1 MTPGSAA
8 DFARA
13 RADRYMAQMRLA
25 FLGTPDFAVAS
36 LKRLVEAGFEVACVY
51 SQPPAPRGRGHEL
64 KPSPVHAYA
73 AVQGIPVR
81 TPVSMRDPA
90 AIAAFG
96 ALRLDAAVVVAF
108 GQILPKEVLEAP
120 RLGSFNLHGSLL
132 PRWRGAAPIQ
142 RAVMAGDPVTGV
154 QVMRMTEGLDE
165 GPILGTERLRIG
177 PLDTAQTVH
186 DRMAEAGAE
195 LLVRTLPLIDN
206 GEAMETPQAD
216 DGVTYAKK
224 IRPKEARIDWTK
236 PAAEVDRKIRGLSP
250 YPGAWFELA
259 TDKGPLRVKA
269 LLSTTEGADG
279 APGEVLDDRLLVAC
293 GEGAVRLLR
302 VQREGRGAQDAD
314 VFLRGSPVAAGTVLG

>member
-1 MTPGSAA
+1 
-8 DFARA
+8 
-13 RADRYMAQMRLA
+13 MRLA

-36 LKRLVEAGFEVACVY
+36 LKRLVQARFEIACVY

-64 KPSPVHAYA
+64 KPSPVHAFA
-73 AVQGIPVR
+73 AEQGIMVR

-90 AIAAFG
+90 EVEAFR
-96 ALRLDAAVVVAF
+96 ALGLDAAVVVAF
-108 GQILPKEVLEAP
+108 GQILPAAVLEAP

-154 QVMRMTEGLDE
+154 EVMRMTEGLDE
-165 GPILGTERLRIG
+165 GPVLAAETLRIG
-177 PLDTAQTVH
+177 PLDTAQTLH
-186 DRMAEAGAE
+186 DRMAEVGAE
-195 LLVRTLPLIDN
+195 LLVRTLPLIAR
-206 GEAMETPQAD
+206 GEATETPQSA

-250 YPGAWFELA
+250 FPGAWFTLP

-269 LLSTTEGADG
+269 LLSSFEDADG

-314 VFLRGSPVAAGTVLG
+314 VFLRGSPVAPGTVLS